1 MNYLCKCKGCG
12 AEVWV
17 PGPIC
22 NDPETGA
29 LDINEE
35 KIIFDC
41 ECPDFDYEIIDSEYQ
56 HDDPNWERE

>member
-1 MNYLCKCKGCG
+1 M
-12 AEVWV
+12 